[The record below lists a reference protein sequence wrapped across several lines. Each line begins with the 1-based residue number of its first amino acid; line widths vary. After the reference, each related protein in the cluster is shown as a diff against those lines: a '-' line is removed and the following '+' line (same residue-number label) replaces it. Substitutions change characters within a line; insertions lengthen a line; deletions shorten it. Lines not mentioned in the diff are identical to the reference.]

1 MAILTSG
8 ISVVLPAT
16 LRSLISSLAGALGSD
31 CVLSAPDEVMS
42 YGYDAGFMEG
52 RADLVVLPRT
62 PEQVA
67 TAVRLITAAGAPIV
81 PRGSGTGLCG
91 GAIPTRGGVV
101 IS

>member
-8 ISVVLPAT
+8 VSVVQPAT
-16 LRSLISSLAGALGSD
+16 LRSLTSSLERALGVE
-31 CVLSAPDEVMS
+31 CVLSSPDDVMS

-62 PEQVA
+62 LEHEA
-67 TAVRLITAAGAPIV
+67 TAVRLITSAEAPLV

-101 IS
+101 